1 MHAPVTTTG
10 RDLRLDLFRGLALWL
25 IFLDHIPSNLVAW
38 ITIRN
43 YGFSDATEIFVFVS
57 GYTAAFVYGK
67 EMRERGFVVAGARV
81 LKRTWQIYVAHV
93 FLFAIYL
100 AEISYV
106 ATSFENPLYSEEMGL
121 LDFLKQ
127 PDVTIIQALLLK
139 FKPANMD
146 VLPLYIILLLMFPPI
161 LWLLQFRS
169 TLALGASV
177 LLYVLTWEFG
187 WNMPSYPSGHWYFN
201 PFAWQLLFVF
211 GAWCALGGAQRLSAV
226 LQSRVT
232 LAIAIA
238 YLVFSFVF
246 ALTWHL
252 PGVSQYVPHW
262 LDEAINPIDKVNL
275 DVLRFAHFIALAAV
289 TVWFVPRDWPALK
302 SRWAW
307 PLIVCGQHSLEIFC
321 LGVFLS
327 FAAHFAMV
335 EVSGAFW
342 MQFLASA
349 LGILI
354 MIAAAGL
361 ITWYKKVEERSPGS
375 RPKKAPDA
383 DLAGGEA

>member
-275 DVLRFAHFIALAAV
+275 DVLRFAHFIALAVV